1 MDKQLHKRFSAE
13 EVKALFRKYL
23 YEGIELIY
31 VLETLKIK
39 KSRFF
44 SLLKEYAR
52 DPNNFSLQYK
62 RKSATRRISADV
74 ERSIQ
79 RVEGRKKADRG

>member
-1 MDKQLHKRFSAE
+1 MNKQLHQRFSAE
-13 EVKALFRKYL
+13 EVKTLFRKYL
-23 YEGIELIY
+23 YEEIELIY

-62 RKSATRRISADV
+62 RKSATRRINADV
-74 ERSIQ
+74 ERSIIK
-79 RVEGRKKADRG
+79 ELKEKKADRG

>member
-44 SLLKEYAR
+44 SLLK
-52 DPNNFSLQYK
+52 
-62 RKSATRRISADV
+62 
-74 ERSIQ
+74 
-79 RVEGRKKADRG
+79 